1 MSKLIIVLL
10 IIILLIVLFYFSNN
24 KIYESFDDSINY
36 DMCLNEGYPHK
47 FCVKTYGNEMNKK
60 HDCYLKI

>member
-1 MSKLIIVLL
+1 MYKLVIILL
-10 IIILLIVLFYFSNN
+10 IIIVLITFLYFLNN
-24 KIYESFDDSINY
+24 RVYESFDDSINY
-36 DMCLNEGYPHK
+36 DMCLNEGYPYK